1 MKLEFKQQS
10 IVFLTIVFCFF
21 AAPSF
26 SKSIAANRIGV
37 NTITLL
43 SVDYFEAKLEVDFYN
58 SENIS
63 GAFLGVNIPSI
74 SNAYMPKILP
84 AGHSKTIVYIQRN
97 KKKSESFETAHLR
110 VTAYQGG
117 DAPYYERDYDLPI
130 FWPGPEYRYKLMSGQ
145 GKAIVPLDEVK
156 SIYINKYLNSA
167 DVIIKTLLQHDYP
180 ISKINTFRPSWDNAV
195 NNIRISESLSPETI
209 KGLLYVVTNAV
220 DAVPSI
226 NIVKENRPTSNR
238 DVYIG
243 SNAANLKG
251 LVLSENEFHSL
262 KNKDLPMDEFLALLS
277 LDKQDIESKSKA
289 LYEEAYSLLDTG
301 NKANRLIAKSLLD
314 ELIGLNPSFTKAYL
328 EIARFH
334 MKSNWPV
341 GLRDAER
348 AILIAKDIDP
358 GMADVRVLL
367 GYVYTHQGRYEE
379 AEVEYKKADELGT
392 SNLWLDT
399 NWGQNFEKQ
408 GKDSKAIKHYLHV
421 INAPL
426 TSDRNNRPKKW
437 VFRNSGLLRMLIK
450 DGQYQLAD
458 DLYGRSAEQYYY
470 HRCELQK
477 QAMLRVYYMQDAEG
491 AISSY
496 LRSKKAGCKKDSP
509 ALAIAYYSKWQQ
521 LKAGGDS
528 KLIKSTFHQAESAAT
543 GDDELFYYLAR
554 HETTAVII
562 PELMARGHDINYVN
576 YQGMTALLQSIK
588 KKDHGAI
595 ERLLACGADINQ
607 QSVSMYYRPIVYAIY
622 LGDIEAVRLLIKHKA
637 DYQVGLEGGINL
649 YDFALS
655 LGFDDISKLL
665 KKVYET

>member
-1 MKLEFKQQS
+1 MKLEFKPQF
-10 IVFLTIVFCFF
+10 IVFLTIVFFFF

-26 SKSIAANRIGV
+26 SQTTAVNRVGVKS
-37 NTITLL
+37 ITLL

-58 SENIS
+58 AEDIS
-63 GAFLGVNIPSI
+63 GTFLSVEIPSV
-74 SNAYMPKILP
+74 SSAYMPKMLSS
-84 AGHSKTIVYIQRN
+84 GYSKTIVYVSRD
-97 KKKSESFETAHLR
+97 KKKGESFETSHLR
-110 VTAYQGG
+110 VAAYQGG
-117 DAPYYERDYDLPI
+117 DSPYYERNYELPI
-130 FWPGPEYRYKLMSGQ
+130 FWPGPEYRYKLTSGQ
-145 GKAIVPLDEVK
+145 RNIFVPLDEVK

-167 DVIIKTLLQHDYP
+167 DAIIKALLQHGYT
-180 ISKINTFRPSWDNAV
+180 ISKINTFRPSWKHATND
-195 NNIRISESLSPETI
+195 IRISESLSPETI
-209 KGLLYVVTNAV
+209 KGLLYVVASTV
-220 DAVPSI
+220 DSVPSI
-226 NIVKENRPTSNR
+226 HLVKTNRPTSNR
-238 DVYIG
+238 DVFIG
-243 SNAANLKG
+243 SNTANLKG
-251 LVLSENEFHSL
+251 LILSENGFHSL

-277 LDKQDIESKSKA
+277 LKQQGLEDKSRA

-358 GMADVRVLL
+358 SMADVRVLL

-421 INAPL
+421 VNAPL

-458 DLYGRSAEQYYY
+458 DLYGRSAEQFYY

-477 QAMLRVYYMQDAEG
+477 QAMLRVYHMQDAEG

-509 ALAIAYYSKWQQ
+509 ALAMAYYSKWQQ
-521 LKAGGDS
+521 LKSGSDN
-528 KLIKSTFHQAESAAT
+528 KLIKSTFNQAESAAT

-554 HETTAVII
+554 HKTTAVII
-562 PELMARGHDINYVN
+562 PELMTRGHDINYVN
-576 YQGMTALLQSIK
+576 YEGMTALLQSIK
-588 KKDHGAI
+588 NKDHSAI
-595 ERLLACGADINQ
+595 ERLLAFGADINQ
-607 QSVSMYYRPIVYAIY
+607 QTVSMYYRPIIYAIY
-622 LGDIEAVRLLIKHKA
+622 LGDIEVVRLLIKHKA
-637 DYQVGLEGGINL
+637 DYQISLEGGMHL
-649 YDFALS
+649 HEFALS
-655 LGFDDISKLL
+655 LGFEGISKLL